1 MLEAL
6 RADFHRIPEL
16 LSLGP
21 PEQPAAIEEPV
32 PELDDI
38 TIEPGA
44 PGAPGS
50 GPELEPAAQL
60 GLF

>member
-16 LSLGP
+16 LALGP
-21 PEQPAAIEEPV
+21 PEQPQALEPV
-32 PELDDI
+32 PEIEDELESEP
-38 TIEPGA
+38 EPG
-44 PGAPGS
+44 PL
-50 GPELEPAAQL
+50 PEREPAPQL